1 MSDADSGQTASHCS
15 LLLCG
20 VRYSSHCQRQNSH
33 LSTIYTLCWKSSNL
47 FPIPSISSLTWV
59 HCTMQRQISLQRQV
73 TQSHTCSSRD
83 AVIQH
88 NSAKYQ
94 HWQICLPKVM
104 GWVACQW
111 VWLVSGLSEN
121 VQCLEH
127 QKNLV
132 VSHFTQMSI
141 EAHKIGG
148 TIYLDL
154 FP

>member
-1 MSDADSGQTASHCS
+1 MQERARQTASHCS
-15 LLLCG
+15 LLLSG
-20 VRYSSHCQRQNSH
+20 VRYSSHSQCQNSY
-33 LSTIYTLCWKSSNL
+33 LSTIYTSCWKSSKL
-47 FPIPSISSLTWV
+47 FTILPISSLIWV
-59 HCTMQRQISLQRQV
+59 HRTMQRQISLQGQV
-73 TQSHTCSSRD
+73 TQNHTCSSRD
-83 AVIQH
+83 ALIQH
-88 NSAKYQ
+88 NSAKDQ

-111 VWLVSGLSEN
+111 FWLVSSLSEN

-132 VSHFTQMSI
+132 VSHFTQMNI

-148 TIYLDL
+148 TIYLDP